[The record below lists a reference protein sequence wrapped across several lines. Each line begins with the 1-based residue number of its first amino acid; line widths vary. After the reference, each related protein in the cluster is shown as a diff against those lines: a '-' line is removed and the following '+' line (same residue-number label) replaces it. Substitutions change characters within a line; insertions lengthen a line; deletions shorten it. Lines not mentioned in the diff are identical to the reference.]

1 MSDEILSEQE
11 WRERHSADAE
21 HWSEWADRFPHGM
34 VPSAA
39 FVTLR
44 ADRDR
49 LAARV
54 TDLEAFVRDQEI
66 NNLRAEVDRLR
77 AALQEAL
84 ETIGEMAEGAVADRR
99 EHLRLVE
106 QTKQE
111 RAALMAEIQR
121 CIETAPNA
129 DARTA
134 YEWIAE
140 FFGRLEPCP
149 ACWERGLRVCA
160 CPASAPQREP
170 EPRGPLTDPWRKKAR
185 CGS

>member
-1 MSDEILSEQE
+1 MSDPILTP
-11 WRERHSADAE
+11 D
-21 HWSEWADRFPHGM
+21 EWAEFFGVLCRDGIDGIYT
-34 VPSAA
+34 AA
-39 FVTLR
+39 EKLELHERALR